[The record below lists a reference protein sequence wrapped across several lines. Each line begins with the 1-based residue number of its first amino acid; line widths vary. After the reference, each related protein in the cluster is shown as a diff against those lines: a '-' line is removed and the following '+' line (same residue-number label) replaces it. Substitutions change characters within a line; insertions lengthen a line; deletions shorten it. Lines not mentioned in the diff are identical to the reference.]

1 MKMPNNTSFVMYES
15 FYSTYQSLVA
25 SNPETAQRF
34 IEAVCEYGL
43 YGEYDTEDPMVN
55 ALMVTVTQGIDR
67 AQNRYTNAKAN
78 GTTGGRPAKD
88 KSQEYAR
95 IKELQS
101 QGKTQK
107 EIASI
112 IGKSTRTIQRILAAG
127 AQPATSTYQDL
138 EFEF

>member
-1 MKMPNNTSFVMYES
+1 MANTSFVMYES

-25 SNPETAQRF
+25 SSPETAQHF

-67 AQNRYTNAKAN
+67 AQNRYTTAKAN
-78 GTTGGRPAKD
+78 GSTGGRPIKD
-88 KSQEYAR
+88 NSQEYTR
-95 IKELQS
+95 IKELQA

-127 AQPATSTYQDL
+127 PQTAPTASQ
-138 EFEF
+138 EFEFEF

>member
-1 MKMPNNTSFVMYES
+1 MTNASFVMYES

-25 SNPETAQRF
+25 SNPETAQHF

-55 ALMVTVTQGIDR
+55 ALMVAVTQGIDR
-67 AQNRYTNAKAN
+67 AQNRYATAQAN
-78 GTTGGRPAKD
+78 GATGGRPTKD

-95 IKELQS
+95 IKELQG

-112 IGKSTRTIQRILAAG
+112 MGISTRTIQRTLAAG
-127 AQPATSTYQDL
+127 PQTTSTAPQEFD
-138 EFEF
+138 FEF